1 MKRILITGANRGIGL
16 ELVKQYLAAGWH
28 VDGCYRDKKA
38 SNSLF
43 ELAAEKKQSLTLHE
57 LDVLDEKAIQALGEH
72 LKNQPIDIL
81 FNNAGVS
88 AKNLREFGSIHDT
101 ENACEVFKINT
112 IAPLLMAQALL
123 ESVEKSEKKL
133 IINMSSEMGSIAQN
147 VNGNYYVYRASKS
160 ALNAI
165 TKSLAIDLKRR
176 GITVISMNPGWV
188 RTDMGGEQA
197 PLDVISSVR
206 GMREVIERVDIK
218 STGGFLGYDGGEMP
232 W

>member
-1 MKRILITGANRGIGL
+1 
-16 ELVKQYLAAGWH
+16 
-28 VDGCYRDKKA
+28 
-38 SNSLF
+38 
-43 ELAAEKKQSLTLHE
+43 
-57 LDVLDEKAIQALGEH
+57 
-72 LKNQPIDIL
+72 
-81 FNNAGVS
+81 
-88 AKNLREFGSIHDT
+88 
-101 ENACEVFKINT
+101 
-112 IAPLLMAQALL
+112 
-123 ESVEKSEKKL
+123 
-133 IINMSSEMGSIAQN
+133 MGSIAQN